1 MPHKTP
7 VHAPKAQRFASP
19 ALAMAGWQGSES
31 KQAAL
36 LLQEEML
43 QQGEGERRLLLEKV
57 SALERSL
64 HAAEGERR
72 AAQVGTGVKNL
83 PLPP

>member
-1 MPHKTP
+1 
-7 VHAPKAQRFASP
+7 
-19 ALAMAGWQGSES
+19 
-31 KQAAL
+31 
-36 LLQEEML
+36 ML

>member
-1 MPHKTP
+1 M
-7 VHAPKAQRFASP
+7 HALKAQRFANP
-19 ALAMAGWQGSES
+19 ALAVAGWRGSEG

-72 AAQVGTGVKNL
+72 AAQVGMGGKNP